1 MTIFKKFFQSKNLN
15 FPFKKK
21 IKININKN
29 YYELIYLKNKKI
41 YKKFSYNT
49 EGIKKIIKERDGIIW
64 YCKKTDY
71 KNSKIIKNFKT
82 ENKYAELDLIEIN
95 GKN

>member
-21 IKININKN
+21 IKINIDKK

-41 YKKFSYNT
+41 YKKLSYNP
-49 EGIKKIIKERDGIIW
+49 EGIKK
-64 YCKKTDY
+64 
-71 KNSKIIKNFKT
+71 
-82 ENKYAELDLIEIN
+82 
-95 GKN
+95 